1 MEHARGWLEGS
12 GRRWGSCAFTSG
24 LWRAGGE
31 GIFPMKRIGEVLN
44 GHGEILLGQMWESG
58 ALAAAGIA
66 EALGGTGEVSSAS
79 LISRE

>member
-1 MEHARGWLEGS
+1 
-12 GRRWGSCAFTSG
+12 
-24 LWRAGGE
+24 
-31 GIFPMKRIGEVLN
+31 MKRIGEVLN